1 MTAPVDEALLRGL
14 TPGVLGVLVRRGADF
29 AAAEDAV
36 QDALVEALRVWPDDP
51 PRDPKG
57 WLVTVAWRKFL
68 DASRAD
74 TARRRREDRVEEEP
88 APGPVAEVDD
98 TLRLYFL
105 CAHPALSP
113 AAAVALTLR
122 AVGGLTTRQI
132 ARAYLVPE
140 ATMAQRISRAKRT
153 VSGVRLDRPGEVA
166 TVLRVLY
173 LVFNEGYSGDV
184 DLAAEAIRLTRQLA
198 ARVDHP
204 EVAGL
209 LALMLLHH
217 ARRAARTTSD
227 GALVPLAEQDR
238 SRWDTAAIAEGVAV
252 LQGALARDRLGEFQA
267 QAAVA
272 ALHADAPTAGETD
285 WVQIVEWYD
294 ELLRLTDSPVV
305 GLNRAVAV
313 GEADGPRAGLAALAD
328 VDAAVPRRTAA
339 AAYLH
344 ERAGDRATAARLY
357 AEAATAASNL
367 AERDHLTRQA
377 ARLNTASG
385 GDDRR

>member
-1 MTAPVDEALLRGL
+1 MDEALLRTL
-14 TPGVLGVLVRRGADF
+14 TPAVIGILVRRGADF

-36 QDALVEALRVWPDDP
+36 QDALVEAVRVWPDDP

-68 DASRAD
+68 DAARAD
-74 TARRRREDRVEEEP
+74 TSRRHREERVEGEP
-88 APGPVAEVDD
+88 MPGPGEAVDD
-98 TLRLYFL
+98 TLQLYFL
-105 CAHPALSP
+105 CAHPSLTP
-113 AAAVALTLR
+113 ASAVALTLR

-132 ARAYLVPE
+132 AQAYLVPE

-153 VSGVRLDRPGEVA
+153 VSGVRFDQPGDVA

-198 ARVDHP
+198 ARIDHE

-217 ARRAARTTSD
+217 ARRPARTGPD
-227 GALVPLAEQDR
+227 GRLVPLAEQDR
-238 SRWDTAAIAEGVAV
+238 SLWDTRLIAEGVDV
-252 LQGALARDRLGEFQA
+252 LQAALARDRLGEFQA
-267 QAAVA
+267 QAAIA
-272 ALHADAPTAGETD
+272 ALHADARTAEETD

-294 ELLRLTDSPVV
+294 ELVRLTDSPVAR
-305 GLNRAVAV
+305 LNRAVAV
-313 GEADGPRAGLAALAD
+313 GEADGPRAGLAALAELD
-328 VDAAVPRRTAA
+328 PALPRHAAV

-344 ERAGDRATAARLY
+344 ERDGDPATAARLY
-357 AEAATAASNL
+357 AEAARSAPNL
-367 AERDHLTRQA
+367 PERDHLTRQA
-377 ARLNTASG
+377 ARLNAG
-385 GDDRR
+385 G